1 MESYELEPRYS
12 TNEIPG
18 RCLKCLGEQELHS
31 CLRDLLKNDP
41 YDEEDVKKFEVLL
54 TFLKSPEMEHLRAE
68 SERLL
73 SEGKQ
78 VTLRINSDFANGKM
92 SYELIIA

>member
-1 MESYELEPRYS
+1 MESFELEPKYS

-18 RCLKCLGEQELHS
+18 RCLKCLGEEELNT
-31 CLRDLLKNDP
+31 CIMDLLKNEP
-41 YDEEDVKKFEVLL
+41 TDENTVKKFEMLI
-54 TFLKSPEMEHLRAE
+54 TFLKSAEMAELRDK

-78 VTLRINSDFANGKM
+78 VSLQINSDLETGKM
-92 SYELIIA
+92 SYELLVK

>member
-18 RCLKCLGEQELHS
+18 RCLKCLGEHELNS
-31 CLRDLLKNDP
+31 CLMDLLKNEP
-41 YDEEDVKKFEVLL
+41 YDENDVKKFETLV
-54 TFLKSPEMEHLRAE
+54 TFLKSPEMEHLRAK
-68 SERLL
+68 SEKLL

-78 VTLRINSDFANGKM
+78 VVECAIPSV
-92 SYELIIA
+92 

>member
-18 RCLKCLGEQELHS
+18 RCLKCLGEQELYS

-41 YDEEDVKKFEVLL
+41 YDENDVKKFEVLL

-78 VTLRINSDFANGKM
+78 VTLKINSDFNTGNM
-92 SYELIIA
+92 SYELIVA